1 MTSSANAGI
10 DLSILL
16 SYFYRILMKKIA
28 AFKFTLLSGVL
39 IIIALLLPSSSFRK
53 APSFIGIDKVVHFF
67 LFFIFTLAYLL
78 EFRRYSGK
86 LPGYLH
92 SIAFV
97 LLFIIG
103 SEVLQLLTPTR
114 RFELLDMLF
123 DASGAAVAFL
133 VVMVGRGLRKG

>member
-1 MTSSANAGI
+1 
-10 DLSILL
+10 
-16 SYFYRILMKKIA
+16 MKKIV

-53 APSFIGIDKVVHFF
+53 APTFIGIDKVVHFF
-67 LFFIFTLAYLL
+67 LFLIFSLAYLL

-86 LPGYLH
+86 LPGYFH
-92 SIAFV
+92 SIAFI

-114 RFELLDMLF
+114 RFEVLDMLF
-123 DASGAAVAFL
+123 DASGAAVALLAVKAVRSF
-133 VVMVGRGLRKG
+133 KKE